1 MLKLGTRLSKTKH
14 MILFLV
20 LSIGCMVNTLA
31 DGLPGEYYVTQR
43 WRDLLAGHS
52 PATNPAF
59 MTEEN
64 YFTVRMALSPTL
76 QNSFLLSEF
85 GLILPVGL
93 YQSVGI
99 SYLGLMAQGEIA
111 SSEWDPVTQQI
122 IETGDTL
129 NDIQSLIIG
138 SYAINPWN
146 RLSIGANLN
155 LYHKTNFGEAIV
167 GVGFDLAL
175 SYRFLRHSLL
185 GDHVVGLNFQNLISP
200 TLAGTGKSELWNEAV
215 NLKLSWLAKF
225 WESRID
231 FGIDL
236 DVKDF
241 FSQAEDFVGEVIDTN
256 TGDVIDKFGSKNIE
270 FDFNARIGF
279 WILRMINIY
288 FQAGS
293 NYWGIAPGLNVPT
306 VNKGRDFQIAYQYMS
321 IVDDIAL
328 TSTHTVYFRGDF
340 GKHREE
346 IYARRMARLA
356 SLGPADLY
364 NRARTLYSQEK
375 YWDAF
380 FIFGKILVEYPDFFK
395 NDWVQLHMGLCQ
407 EHIDMREFSAENYNI
422 TKKSYPRSVVIPYA
436 DLGIMRLHYRE
447 GNSSGVANQ
456 FHKLNTSSTP
466 DSLKFHAYYYMGL
479 QHIKDGEYQK
489 AIQILSLV
497 PENHPEYA
505 FAQHSLSTAYA
516 LTDNLGRSIE
526 ALDNVIQVTP
536 KTKEQT
542 EVINRS
548 FVFLGYIFFEGL
560 GGQERSLSKA
570 VSALRRVPSTSYY
583 YEDAL
588 IGLAWTALRAS
599 QWADCV
605 SACDKLLT
613 VSKNMALRC
622 EAMLLKAYCLG
633 VDKKYVE
640 AVAILTPAYEQI
652 NKAMGPSES
661 EKNANALEYDN
672 SRGVYYEIASNM
684 NNLALTSQSS
694 FTIQVIDSLHAPQM
708 QFEKK
713 LRDHYIYNDEFGR
726 SSFFAR
732 NIEKVRD
739 DVEYA
744 LAKFEKMAGAR
755 QIDKVID
762 KDRKKYEELDKE
774 EKRLMEEL
782 EKLEKEGE
790 QEE

>member
-1 MLKLGTRLSKTKH
+1 MLKLRTLFSKTKH
-14 MILFLV
+14 TILFLV
-20 LSIGCMVNTLA
+20 LSFGFIVNTYA

-52 PATNPAF
+52 PATNPSF
-59 MTEEN
+59 MTDEN
-64 YFTVRMALSPTL
+64 YFAVRMALSPTL
-76 QNSFLLSEF
+76 QNSFLLMEF
-85 GLILPVGL
+85 GLIVPIGL
-93 YQSVGI
+93 YQSVGVT
-99 SYLGLMAQGEIA
+99 YLGLTARNDM
-111 SSEWDPVTQQI
+111 PVT
-122 IETGDTL
+122 EANP
-129 NDIQSLIIG
+129 NDPYHPDIKDSINDVHSLVIA

-146 RLSIGANLN
+146 RLSLGANLN
-155 LYHKTNFGEAIV
+155 FYHKTNFGDAIT
-167 GVGFDLAL
+167 GIGFDLAV

-185 GDHVVGLNFQNLISP
+185 GDHILGLNFQNLVSP
-200 TLAGTGKSELWNEAV
+200 QMGADEFQWWNEAV
-215 NLKLSWLAKF
+215 NLKVSWLAKF

-236 DVKDF
+236 DIKDF
-241 FSQAEDFVGEVIDTN
+241 LSQAEDFVVETVQEGEV
-256 TGDVIDKFGSKNIE
+256 GSKKIE
-270 FDFNARIGF
+270 FDFNSRIGF

-293 NYWGIAPGLNVPT
+293 SYWGIAPGLNVPT
-306 VNKGRDFQIAYQYMS
+306 VNKGRDFQIAYQFMS
-321 IVDDIAL
+321 ITDDEPL
-328 TSTHTVYFRGDF
+328 TSTHTIYFRGDF

-364 NRARTLYSQEK
+364 NRARTLFSQKK

-407 EHIDMREFSAENYNI
+407 EHLDMKEFSAENFNI

-436 DLGIMRLHYRE
+436 DLGLMRLHYRD
-447 GNSSGVANQ
+447 GNSSGVSNQ
-456 FHKLNTSSTP
+456 FHKLNTSSVP

-489 AIQILSLV
+489 AIQLLSTV

-516 LTDNLGRSIE
+516 LTDNMSKSIE
-526 ALDNVIQVTP
+526 ALDNVIQVVP
-536 KTKEQT
+536 KTKDQT

-570 VSALRRVPSTSYY
+570 VSALRRVPTTSYY

-588 IGLAWTALRAS
+588 IGIAWTALRAS
-599 QWADCV
+599 QWADCI
-605 SACDKLLT
+605 SACDQLMAA
-613 VSKNMALRC
+613 SKKPALQC
-622 EAMLLKAYCLG
+622 EVMLLKAYCMM
-633 VDKKYVE
+633 VDKKYPE
-640 AVAILTPAYEQI
+640 AVAILTPASEKI
-652 NKAMGPSES
+652 NKAISPPES
-661 EKNANALEYDN
+661 DKNAKAIEYDN
-672 SRGVYYEIASNM
+672 NRGVYYEISSNM

-694 FTIQVIDSLHAPQM
+694 FTIQQIDSLHAPQM
-708 QFEKK
+708 NFEKK
-713 LRDHYIYNDEFGR
+713 LSDYYVYCDEFGR
-726 SSFFAR
+726 ASFFAR

-739 DVEYA
+739 DIEYA
-744 LAKFEKMAGAR
+744 LAKAEKMAGMKRVIKETIKAKEEV
-755 QIDKVID
+755 DKIEEEEQ
-762 KDRKKYEELDKE
+762 KLLEELKKLEDE
-774 EKRLMEEL
+774 EK
-782 EKLEKEGE
+782 
-790 QEE
+790 Q